1 MATKKKKPRSLKQ
14 DLIWKSGG
22 MLGHLGCGKTNIETA
37 ELQARQLLSKLREVE
52 EDQEA
57 IKDLET
63 LRIDL
68 VEVCL
73 ELNSLNK
80 IFTRVLHDIYSAAQ
94 EKINRIPANDNTP
107 SL

>member
-37 ELQARQLLSKLREVE
+37 ELQARQLLASLIHSEPDV
-52 EDQEA
+52 DTLQ
-57 IKDLET
+57 DLGFT
-63 LRIDL
+63 RTYLL
-68 VEVCL
+68 EVCQDL
-73 ELNSLNK
+73 SIILAR
-80 IFTRVLHDIYSAAQ
+80 FQRVVYDVNSAAQ
-94 EKINRIPANDNTP
+94 ERINRIPANDNTP